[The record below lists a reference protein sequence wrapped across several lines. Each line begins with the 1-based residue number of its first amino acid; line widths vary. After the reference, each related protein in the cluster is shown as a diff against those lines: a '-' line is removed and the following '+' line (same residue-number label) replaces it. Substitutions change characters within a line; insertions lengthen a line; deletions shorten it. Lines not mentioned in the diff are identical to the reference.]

1 MAAHVIAVSCATRKV
16 RRRRSPSS
24 AWREGR
30 PGRGQRS
37 LSPNTKRSLRCSVV
51 EHRLADAE
59 LSWNLGFGMAAGHS
73 VAVQVP
79 AGAVTR
85 SGWGAYL
92 STTLPTDNVLFPDLR
107 PSTSAASSAKLTTAN
122 AASQAPP
129 TRAIGT
135 NGG

>member
-30 PGRGQRS
+30 PGRGRRS

-92 STTLPTDNVLFPDLR
+92 STTLPTDK
-107 PSTSAASSAKLTTAN
+107 AAALSYSPI
-122 AASQAPP
+122 SD
-129 TRAIGT
+129 RA
-135 NGG
+135 